1 MPQHW
6 AWLHTDL
13 QPAQARTTTLQ
24 GCQICCHWAADGT
37 RHLRLV
43 AAVPGNF
50 QGLRISKVNGQW
62 YSMVESGKTK
72 FSCRFHK
79 FSLNFSWADQSRK
92 AAQSAT
98 RCEAVVLAFDV
109 CTPCALCGSEERAGH
124 IGQKV
129 RFVKGSPL
137 DPLGLAQNRDLDRII
152 DGLYIYIN

>member
-1 MPQHW
+1 MTPYRP
-6 AWLHTDL
+6 AACSGEDYNSAGLPDL
-13 QPAQARTTTLQ
+13 LPL
-24 GCQICCHWAADGT
+24 GCWWYETSSAGCSRPREFSRIW
-37 RHLRLV
+37 
-43 AAVPGNF
+43 
-50 QGLRISKVNGQW
+50 RISKVNGQW

-137 DPLGLAQNRDLDRII
+137 DPLGLAQNRDLDWII
-152 DGLYIYIN
+152 DGLYIYKLINNYT